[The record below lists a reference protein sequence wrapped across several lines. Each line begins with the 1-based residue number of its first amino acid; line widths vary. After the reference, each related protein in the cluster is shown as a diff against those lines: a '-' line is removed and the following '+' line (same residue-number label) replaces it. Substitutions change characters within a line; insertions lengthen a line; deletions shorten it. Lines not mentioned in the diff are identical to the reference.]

1 MKPLPPVTSDARR
14 QNLMAAGM
22 RSDAR
27 PNLVRVALQRCAVA
41 TMTNGRWHELAELIS
56 EQAAAWVTNHTRF
69 LRSLHF
75 DDEDYGG
82 HVLEFFRRFLGV
94 GFGNVPVCVE
104 FLGLSAWLE
113 ENEPELHARLY
124 EGASVAAPAAEDLAN
139 LSDGSAIRE
148 NLARLQRG
156 LDGGDAPATIGTA
169 KDLIESTAK
178 LVLTADGQTITK
190 TEDLPSL
197 IKRTHQVVNLHAASA
212 AHTNPEVQAAV
223 KQIRGGLQS
232 VALGV
237 VKLRNTAG
245 TGHGHVLASPSG
257 LADDARLAAEAAAA
271 WIRSVL
277 AAYSK
282 FTSRTI

>member
-1 MKPLPPVTSDARR
+1 
-14 QNLMAAGM
+14 MAAGM
-22 RSDAR
+22 RSDAP

-41 TMTNGRWHELAELIS
+41 KMTISRWRELAELIS
-56 EQAAAWVTNHTRF
+56 EEAATWVNDHDRF

-75 DDEDYGG
+75 GDDDYNGL
-82 HVLEFFRRFLGV
+82 VLQFFRRFLGESFKRV
-94 GFGNVPVCVE
+94 GVCVE
-104 FLGLSAWLE
+104 FLSLSAWLE
-113 ENEPELHARLY
+113 ENQPQLHAQLY
-124 EGASVAAPAAEDLAN
+124 EGASVRVPPVEDLAN
-139 LSDGSAIRE
+139 LPDGSAIRE

-156 LDGGDAPATIGTA
+156 LDGGDAAATIGTA

-178 LVLTADGQTITK
+178 VVLKAEGQAIAK

-197 IKRTHQVVNLHAASA
+197 IKRTHQVVNVHAATA
-212 AHTNPEVQAAV
+212 VHADPEVEAAV
-223 KQIRGGLQS
+223 KKIRGGLQS

-237 VKLRNTAG
+237 VDLRNAAG
-245 TGHGHVLASPSG
+245 TGHGHVSASPSG

-282 FTSRTI
+282 HTSRPV